1 MQGSCCQWYI
11 LKTFNDQFGV
21 FPAYKK
27 GGRSEI
33 GGGAPGRLGRGMY
46 HLKKGLRHDPLLGEK
61 KVGF

>member
-1 MQGSCCQWYI
+1 MPGGIGRRAVSVEI
-11 LKTFNDQFGV
+11 V

-33 GGGAPGRLGRGMY
+33 RGGAPGRLDRGMY
-46 HLKKGLRHDPLLGEK
+46 HLKKGLRHDPFLGEK

>member
-1 MQGSCCQWYI
+1 MMADELEI
-11 LKTFNDQFGV
+11 V

-33 GGGAPGRLGRGMY
+33 RGGAPGRLGRGMY